1 MALINPTTGEYLKIY
16 DVHIE
21 LKNENHNYQYIIFA
35 NEEQRQRYDSGLSE
49 YEMVKRGMYNSS
61 VLINNKLNE
70 LSDGEISIKDNLIT
84 AGYDVMKLDEIFS
97 NWIDG

>member
-35 NEEQRQRYDSGLSE
+35 NEDQRQRYDNGLSD
-49 YEMVKRGMYNSS
+49 YETYKRGMYNSS
-61 VLINNKLNE
+61 VNIENELNE
-70 LSDGEISIKDNLIT
+70 LADDVLSIKDNIIT
-84 AGYDVMKLDEIFS
+84 AGYTVMKSDEIFS

>member
-16 DVHIE
+16 NVHIE
-21 LKNENHNYQYIIFA
+21 LKKNNHNYQYIIFA
-35 NEEQRQRYDSGLSE
+35 NEEQRQRYDNGLSD
-49 YEMVKRGMYNSS
+49 YEMVKRGMYNSP

-84 AGYDVMKLDEIFS
+84 AGYDVMKLDGIFS

>member
-35 NEEQRQRYDSGLSE
+35 NEEQRQRYDEGLSD
-49 YEMVKRGMYNSS
+49 YETIKRGIYNSS
-61 VLINNKLNE
+61 VQIETVINTSASSNEFIKKNLLI
-70 LSDGEISIKDNLIT
+70 

>member
-35 NEEQRQRYDSGLSE
+35 NEDQRQRYDNGLSD
-49 YEMVKRGMYNSS
+49 YETYKRGMYNSS
-61 VLINNKLNE
+61 VNIENELNE
-70 LSDGEISIKDNLIT
+70 LADDVLSIKDNIIT
-84 AGYDVMKLDEIFS
+84 AGYNVMKSDEIFL

>member
-21 LKNENHNYQYIIFA
+21 LKNGNHNYQYIIFA
-35 NEEQRQRYDSGLSE
+35 NEEQRQRYDDGLSD
-49 YEMVKRGMYNSS
+49 YETIKRGMYNSS
-61 VLINNKLNE
+61 VKIDNELNLFYDNE
-70 LSDGEISIKDNLIT
+70 LSIKNNIIT
-84 AGYDVMKLDEIFS
+84 AGYNVMKTDEIFS

>member
-16 DVHIE
+16 NVHIE
-21 LKNENHNYQYIIFA
+21 LKNQNHNYQYIIFA
-35 NEEQRQRYDSGLSE
+35 NEDQRQRYDDGLTT

-61 VLINNKLNE
+61 VLINNQLNQ
-70 LSDGEISIKDNLIT
+70 LCDSNKTIKDELIT
-84 AGYDVMKLDEIFS
+84 TGYTVMKLDQIFS